1 MHGGSLPASCARIKD
16 SNPTRRAFVA
26 EHISRKEL
34 KQDKIH
40 DAIEHG
46 AEAVF
51 SHTTLIAAAV
61 LVAVIVAVGYA
72 GWRFYTDRKT
82 VQASAALD
90 GAMKTY
96 SARVGTTPDPSDPG
110 ETLYPTDEARAQDA
124 AQKFSAVAEK
134 YPSTNPGRLASYYA
148 ALCYEDLDRQ
158 NQALE
163 ELKKISSGRDKEMVA
178 MAQYQIG
185 VIYERTGK
193 SADAAKVFRNLADH
207 SSVFVPR
214 PLALLELAE
223 VLRQSDPKEA
233 ASVYEQLKRE
243 FPNTAV
249 SDEADRGLETLAPKS

>member
-1 MHGGSLPASCARIKD
+1 V
-16 SNPTRRAFVA
+16 T

-51 SHTTLIAAAV
+51 SHTTVLAAAALAV
-61 LVAVIVAVGYA
+61 VIVGIGYA

-82 VQASAALD
+82 VQATAALD
-90 GAMKTY
+90 VATKAY
-96 SARVGTTPDPSDPG
+96 SARIGATPDPNDPG
-110 ETLYPTDEARAQDA
+110 ESFYPTETARAEDA
-124 AQKFSAVAEK
+124 VQKFSAVAEK
-134 YPSTNPGRLASYYA
+134 YPSTNPGRLATYYA
-148 ALCYEDLDRQ
+148 ALCLEDLERH

-163 ELKKISSGRDKEMVA
+163 QLRKISSGKDKELVA
-178 MAQYQIG
+178 MAQYQTG

-193 SADAAKVFRNLADH
+193 TADAVKVFRDLADH

-214 PLALLELAE
+214 PLVLLELAE
-223 VLRQSDPKEA
+223 TLRQSDPKQA
-233 ASVYEQLKRE
+233 ASVYEQLKKE

-249 SDEADRGLETLAPKS
+249 SEEADRGLETLAPKS

>member
-1 MHGGSLPASCARIKD
+1 M
-16 SNPTRRAFVA
+16 A

-51 SHTTLIAAAV
+51 SHTTIIASAILA
-61 LVAVIVAVGYA
+61 AVIVAVGYA

-90 GAMKTY
+90 VAMRTY
-96 SARVGTTPDPSDPG
+96 SARVGTVPDPTDPG
-110 ETLYPTDEARAQDA
+110 EILYPTEEARAEDA

-134 YPSTNPGRLASYYA
+134 YPSTNPGRLATYYA
-148 ALCYEDLDRQ
+148 ALCYEDLERQ

-163 ELKKISSGRDKEMVA
+163 ELKKITSSKDKELAA
-178 MAQYQIG
+178 MAQYQMG

-193 SADAAKVFRNLADH
+193 PADAVKVLRNLADH
-207 SSVFVPR
+207 PSVFVPR
-214 PLALLELAE
+214 PVVLLELAE
-223 VLRQSDPKEA
+223 VLRQSNPQEA
-233 ASVYEQLKRE
+233 AGVYEQLKKE

-249 SDEADRGLETLAPKS
+249 SDEAERGLETLAPKS

>member
-1 MHGGSLPASCARIKD
+1 M
-16 SNPTRRAFVA
+16 A

-51 SHTTLIAAAV
+51 SHTTVLAAAV
-61 LVAVIVAVGYA
+61 LAVVVVAVGYFS
-72 GWRFYTDRKT
+72 WRFYNDRQT
-82 VQASAALD
+82 VQATAALD
-90 GAMKTY
+90 LATKSY
-96 SARVGTTPDPSDPG
+96 SARIGAAPDPNDPG
-110 ETLYPTDEARAQDA
+110 EPFYPTELARGEDA
-124 AQKFSAVAEK
+124 VQKFSAVAEK
-134 YPSTNPGRLASYYA
+134 YPNTNPGRLAAYYA
-148 ALCYEDLDRQ
+148 ALCYEDLERH

-163 ELKKISSGRDKEMVA
+163 QLKKISSGKDKELVA

-193 SADAAKVFRNLADH
+193 PADAVKVFRDLADH

-214 PLALLELAE
+214 PLVLLELAE
-223 VLRQSDPKEA
+223 TLRQSDPKQA
-233 ASVYEQLKRE
+233 ADVYTQLKKE

-249 SDEADRGLETLAPKS
+249 SEEADRGLETLAPKS

>member
-1 MHGGSLPASCARIKD
+1 
-16 SNPTRRAFVA
+16 VA

-51 SHTTLIAAAV
+51 SHTTVLAAAV
-61 LVAVIVAVGYA
+61 LAVVVVAVGYFS
-72 GWRFYTDRKT
+72 WRFYNDRQT
-82 VQASAALD
+82 VQATAALD
-90 GAMKTY
+90 LATKSY
-96 SARVGTTPDPSDPG
+96 SARIGAAPDPNDPG
-110 ETLYPTDEARAQDA
+110 EPFYPTELARAEDA
-124 AQKFSAVAEK
+124 VQKFSAVAEK
-134 YPSTNPGRLASYYA
+134 YPNTNPGRLAAYYA
-148 ALCYEDLDRQ
+148 ALCYEDLERH

-163 ELKKISSGRDKEMVA
+163 QLKKISSGKDEELVA

-193 SADAAKVFRNLADH
+193 PADAVKVFRDLAEH

-214 PLALLELAE
+214 PLVLLELAE
-223 VLRQSDPKEA
+223 TLRQSDPKQA
-233 ASVYEQLKRE
+233 ADVYTQLKKE

-249 SDEADRGLETLAPKS
+249 SEEADRGLETLAPKS

>member
-1 MHGGSLPASCARIKD
+1 
-16 SNPTRRAFVA
+16 VA

-51 SHTTLIAAAV
+51 SHTTVLAAAILV
-61 LVAVIVAVGYA
+61 VVVVAVSYA

-90 GAMKTY
+90 LAMKAY
-96 SARVGTTPDPSDPG
+96 SARIGTTPDPSDPG
-110 ETLYPTDEARAQDA
+110 ELLYPTEAARAEAA
-124 AQKFSAVAEK
+124 AQKFSDLAAK
-134 YPSTNPGRLASYYA
+134 YPSTNPGRLATYYA

-163 ELKKISSGRDKEMVA
+163 ELKKISSSKDKELAA

-185 VIYERTGK
+185 VIYERSGK
-193 SADAAKVFRNLADH
+193 PADAAKVFRDLADH

-214 PLALLELAE
+214 PVALLELAE
-223 VLRQSDPKEA
+223 VLRQNDPKGA
-233 ASVYEQLKRE
+233 ASVYEQIKKE

>member
-1 MHGGSLPASCARIKD
+1 M
-16 SNPTRRAFVA
+16 A

-51 SHTTLIAAAV
+51 SHTTVLAAAV
-61 LVAVIVAVGYA
+61 LAVVVVAVGYFS
-72 GWRFYTDRKT
+72 WRFYNDRQT
-82 VQASAALD
+82 VQATAALD
-90 GAMKTY
+90 LATKSY
-96 SARVGTTPDPSDPG
+96 SARIGAAPDPNDPG
-110 ETLYPTDEARAQDA
+110 EPFYPTELARAEDA
-124 AQKFSAVAEK
+124 VQKFSAVAEK
-134 YPSTNPGRLASYYA
+134 YPNTNPGRLAAYYA
-148 ALCYEDLDRQ
+148 ALCYEDLERH

-163 ELKKISSGRDKEMVA
+163 QLKKISSGKDKELVA

-193 SADAAKVFRNLADH
+193 PADAVKVFRDLAEH

-214 PLALLELAE
+214 PLVLLELAE
-223 VLRQSDPKEA
+223 TLRQSDPKQA
-233 ASVYEQLKRE
+233 ADVYTQLKKE

-249 SDEADRGLETLAPKS
+249 SEEADRGLETLAPKS

>member
-1 MHGGSLPASCARIKD
+1 M
-16 SNPTRRAFVA
+16 A

-51 SHTTLIAAAV
+51 SHTTVLAAAI
-61 LVAVIVAVGYA
+61 LAIAIVAVSYA

-90 GAMKTY
+90 VAMRAY
-96 SARVGTTPDPSDPG
+96 SARIGTTPDPADPT
-110 ETLYPTDEARAQDA
+110 ELLYPTEEARSEDA
-124 AQKFSAVAEK
+124 AGKFLTVAQK
-134 YPSTNPGRLASYYA
+134 YPSTNPGRLAAYYA

-163 ELKKISSGRDKEMVA
+163 ELKKISSGKDKELVA

-185 VIYERTGK
+185 LIYERTGK
-193 SADAAKVFRNLADH
+193 TAEAVKVFRDLSDH
-207 SSVFVPR
+207 SSIFVPR
-214 PLALLELAE
+214 PVVLLELAE
-223 VLRQSDPKEA
+223 VLRQSNPQEA
-233 ASVYEQLKRE
+233 AGVYEQLKKE
-243 FPNTAV
+243 FPNTPV
-249 SDEADRGLETLAPKS
+249 SDEAERGLETLAPKS

>member
-1 MHGGSLPASCARIKD
+1 M
-16 SNPTRRAFVA
+16 A

-51 SHTTLIAAAV
+51 SHTTVLAAAV
-61 LVAVIVAVGYA
+61 LAVVVVAVGYFS
-72 GWRFYTDRKT
+72 WRFYNDRQT
-82 VQASAALD
+82 VQATAALD
-90 GAMKTY
+90 LATKAY
-96 SARVGTTPDPSDPG
+96 SARIGAAPDPNDPG
-110 ETLYPTDEARAQDA
+110 EAFYPTELARAEDA
-124 AQKFSAVAEK
+124 VQKFSAVAQK
-134 YPSTNPGRLASYYA
+134 YPNTNPGRLAAYYA
-148 ALCYEDLDRQ
+148 ALCYEDLERH

-163 ELKKISSGRDKEMVA
+163 QLKKISSGKDKELVA

-193 SADAAKVFRNLADH
+193 PADAVKVFRDLADH

-214 PLALLELAE
+214 PLVLLELAE
-223 VLRQSDPKEA
+223 TLRQSDPKQA
-233 ASVYEQLKRE
+233 ADVYTQLKKE

-249 SDEADRGLETLAPKS
+249 SEEADRGLETLAPKS

>member
-1 MHGGSLPASCARIKD
+1 VP
-16 SNPTRRAFVA
+16 

-51 SHTTLIAAAV
+51 SHTTVLAAAV
-61 LVAVIVAVGYA
+61 LAVAIVAVGYFS
-72 GWRFYTDRKT
+72 WRFYIDRKT
-82 VQASAALD
+82 VQATAALD
-90 GAMKTY
+90 VATKAY
-96 SARVGTTPDPSDPG
+96 SARVGAAPDPNDPG
-110 ETLYPTDEARAQDA
+110 EPFYPTEIARAEDA
-124 AQKFSAVAEK
+124 VQKFSAVAER
-134 YPSTNPGRLASYYA
+134 YPNTNPGRLAAYYA
-148 ALCYEDLDRQ
+148 ALCFEDLERN

-163 ELKKISSGRDKEMVA
+163 QLKKISSGKDKELVA

-193 SADAAKVFRNLADH
+193 TADAVKVFRDLSDH

-214 PLALLELAE
+214 PLVLLELAE
-223 VLRQSDPKEA
+223 TLRQSDPKQA
-233 ASVYEQLKRE
+233 AGVYEQLKRE

-249 SDEADRGLETLAPKS
+249 SEEADRGLETLAPKS

>member
-1 MHGGSLPASCARIKD
+1 VP
-16 SNPTRRAFVA
+16 

-51 SHTTLIAAAV
+51 SHTTLLAAAI
-61 LVAVIVAVGYA
+61 LAVVVVAVGYA
-72 GWRFYTDRKT
+72 GWRFYMDRQT
-82 VQASAALD
+82 VQATAALD
-90 GAMKTY
+90 VAMKTY
-96 SARVGTTPDPSDPG
+96 SARIGTAPDPSDPG
-110 ETLYPTDEARAQDA
+110 EAFYPTEAARAEDA
-124 AQKFSAVAEK
+124 AQKFTSVANK
-134 YPSTNPGRLASYYA
+134 YPNTNPGRLATYYA
-148 ALCYEDLDRQ
+148 ALCYEDLERH

-163 ELKKISSGRDKEMVA
+163 DLKKISSGKDKELVA

-193 SADAAKVFRNLADH
+193 PADAAKVFRDLADH

-233 ASVYEQLKRE
+233 ANVYEQLKRE

-249 SDEADRGLETLAPKS
+249 SEEADRGLETLAPKS

>member
-1 MHGGSLPASCARIKD
+1 M
-16 SNPTRRAFVA
+16 A

-51 SHTTLIAAAV
+51 SHTTVLAAAILV
-61 LVAVIVAVGYA
+61 VVVVAVSYA

-90 GAMKTY
+90 LAMKAY
-96 SARVGTTPDPSDPG
+96 SARIGTTPDPSDPG
-110 ETLYPTDEARAQDA
+110 ELLYPTEAARAEAA
-124 AQKFSAVAEK
+124 AQKFSDLAAK
-134 YPSTNPGRLASYYA
+134 YPSTNPGRLATYYA

-163 ELKKISSGRDKEMVA
+163 ELKKISSSKDKELAA

-185 VIYERTGK
+185 VIYERSGK
-193 SADAAKVFRNLADH
+193 PADAAKVFRDLADH

-214 PLALLELAE
+214 PVALLELAE
-223 VLRQSDPKEA
+223 VLRQNDPKGA
-233 ASVYEQLKRE
+233 ASVYEQIKKE

>member
-1 MHGGSLPASCARIKD
+1 M
-16 SNPTRRAFVA
+16 A

-51 SHTTLIAAAV
+51 SHTTLIAAAI
-61 LVAVIVAVGYA
+61 LVAAIVAVSYA

-90 GAMKTY
+90 VAMKAY

-110 ETLYPTDEARAQDA
+110 ETLYPTEQARSADA

-134 YPSTNPGRLASYYA
+134 YPSTNPGRLARYYA

-163 ELKKISSGRDKEMVA
+163 ELKKISSGKDKELVA
-178 MAQYQIG
+178 MAQYQMG

-193 SADAAKVFRNLADH
+193 PAEAAKILRNLADH

-214 PLALLELAE
+214 PVALLELAE
-223 VLRQSDPKEA
+223 VLRQTDPKAA
-233 ASVYEQLKRE
+233 ASVYEQLKKE

>member
-1 MHGGSLPASCARIKD
+1 
-16 SNPTRRAFVA
+16 VA

-51 SHTTLIAAAV
+51 SHTTVLAVAV
-61 LVAVIVAVGYA
+61 LAVVVAAVGYFS
-72 GWRFYTDRKT
+72 WRFYNDRQT
-82 VQASAALD
+82 VQATAALD
-90 GAMKTY
+90 LATKAY
-96 SARVGTTPDPSDPG
+96 SARIGAAPDPNDPG
-110 ETLYPTDEARAQDA
+110 EAFYPTELARAEDA
-124 AQKFSAVAEK
+124 VRKFSDVAQK
-134 YPSTNPGRLASYYA
+134 YPNTNPGRLAAYYA
-148 ALCYEDLDRQ
+148 ALCYEDLERH

-163 ELKKISSGRDKEMVA
+163 QLKKISSGKDKELVA

-193 SADAAKVFRNLADH
+193 PADAVKVFRDLAEH

-214 PLALLELAE
+214 PLVLLELAE
-223 VLRQSDPKEA
+223 TLRQSNPKEA
-233 ASVYEQLKRE
+233 ADVYTQLKKE

-249 SDEADRGLETLAPKS
+249 SEEADRGLETLAPKS